1 MNLLIVDDQ
10 PTVVEGILVGVNWER
25 INIDKKFMAYNIFQ
39 AKEIIQTQKIELLL
53 CDIEMPLG
61 SGLDL
66 YEWVLEHDYKI
77 KCIFLTA
84 HSDFSY
90 AQKAVHLQGFDYLLQ
105 PVSYKEIEDALQ
117 KAIDRIKIDMIAKNY
132 YNYALDLKKREK
144 ETLGSFLREYLL
156 ELRSDVKEVIRYLSV
171 LSYTMEVDSPCEM
184 ILIQLF
190 DFVGEK
196 WENDLLLY
204 AIDNIW
210 NELLTIKIGKLV
222 VVCLDSEH
230 FILLYRSQEELVELR
245 QKMLQF
251 IHTAELLFQCKIA
264 LYPGKTSL
272 FAEITAEVKKLEK
285 RSRQNV
291 IKKDGI
297 LEEDSNL
304 DMGSEYI
311 GPDSNKWAQYIKAGY
326 YDLLKKEACL
336 YLDRLI
342 QSGRMN
348 DEVLQKFHQDYIYL
362 FLNGIKNCANGKSD
376 RYNEGESD
384 YNYEALMNSY
394 TSVVR
399 MKSLIVFT
407 MNYLKSMDEQ
417 KDVSESRMDEI
428 MDYIHKNIQKNIT
441 RKDVAEAVYLNAE
454 YLSRLFRKEKGI
466 KLSDYILQEKMNIA
480 KLLLETTNFSVSIV
494 ASKVGYSNFSHFA
507 QSFKRIFGIS
517 PSEIRQDNNN

>member
-10 PTVVEGILVGVNWER
+10 PTVVEGILVGINWER
-25 INIDKKFMAYNIFQ
+25 ININKKFIAYNIFQ
-39 AKEIIQTQKIELLL
+39 AKEIIQTQQIELLL

-117 KAIDRIKIDMIAKNY
+117 KAIDRIKMDLIAKNY

-144 ETLGSFLREYLL
+144 ETLGSFLREYIL
-156 ELRSDVKEVIRYLSV
+156 ELRSDVKEVVRYLSV

-210 NELLTIKIGKLV
+210 NELLTIKTGKLV

-230 FILLYRSQEELVELR
+230 FILLYRSQEEMVDIR

-264 LYPGKTSL
+264 LYPGKTSS
-272 FAEITAEVKKLEK
+272 FAEIAAEVKKLEK

-297 LEEDSNL
+297 QDVDSNL
-304 DMGSEYI
+304 DLGSEYI
-311 GPDSNKWAQYIKAGY
+311 APDNNKWAQYIKAGY
-326 YDLLKKEACL
+326 YDLLQKEACL

-376 RYNEGESD
+376 RYDEGESD

-407 MNYLKSMDEQ
+407 MNYLKSLDEQ

-441 RKDVAEAVYLNAE
+441 
-454 YLSRLFRKEKGI
+454 
-466 KLSDYILQEKMNIA
+466 
-480 KLLLETTNFSVSIV
+480 
-494 ASKVGYSNFSHFA
+494 
-507 QSFKRIFGIS
+507 
-517 PSEIRQDNNN
+517 